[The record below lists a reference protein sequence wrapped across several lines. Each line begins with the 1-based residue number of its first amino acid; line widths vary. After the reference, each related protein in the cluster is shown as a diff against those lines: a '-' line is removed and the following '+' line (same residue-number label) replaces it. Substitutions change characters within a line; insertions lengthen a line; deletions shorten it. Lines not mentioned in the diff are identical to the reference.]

1 MGCSINGNGKGGEL
15 IIDGKPC
22 GLIKN
27 HSYGIS
33 DIIHFDD
40 PFDKTQKVKLLR
52 LRNPWGKSE
61 WKGAWSAK
69 SEEEKKYKKSLLEY
83 IETLTPDEQ
92 FDLDADDGTFLI
104 DYDNWKN
111 NFS

>member
-1 MGCSINGNGKGGEL
+1 MERRKDDCLMGCSINGNGKGGEL

-40 PFDKTQKVKLLR
+40 PFDKT
-52 LRNPWGKSE
+52 
-61 WKGAWSAK
+61 
-69 SEEEKKYKKSLLEY
+69 
-83 IETLTPDEQ
+83 
-92 FDLDADDGTFLI
+92 
-104 DYDNWKN
+104 
-111 NFS
+111 